1 MAIVLASASPR
12 RQQLLEQIG
21 CSFSIMASDFV
32 EDNTIDLP
40 ADELAVAQ
48 AKGKACAV
56 AAKANAGDIVIG
68 ADTIVVL
75 DGQVFGKPVDRD
87 DACRMLTS
95 LSGKEHLVITGLAVV
110 RDNLIMTDCSITTV
124 KFRTLTAT
132 EIERYIAT
140 GEPEDKAGAYAIQ
153 GVGALLVEN
162 ICGCYTNIVGLPLV
176 TLARLMSKVGV
187 VLL

>member
-21 CSFSIMASDFV
+21 CSFTIMVSNVV
-32 EDNTIDLP
+32 EDNTLDMP
-40 ADELAVAQ
+40 AAELAVAQ
-48 AKGKACAV
+48 AKAKALDV
-56 AAKANAGDIVIG
+56 AGRANAGDVVIG

-75 DGQVFGKPVDRD
+75 GGRVFGKPVDNE
-87 DACRMLTS
+87 DARRMLS
-95 LSGKEHLVITGLAVV
+95 DLSGKEHLVITGLAVV
-110 RDNLIMTDCSITTV
+110 QGNRVLTDYTVTTV
-124 KFRTLTAT
+124 KIRMLTRT

-140 GEPEDKAGAYAIQ
+140 GESADKAGAYAIQ
-153 GVGALLVEN
+153 GVGTLLVES

-176 TLARLMSKVGV
+176 TLARLMSEVGV

>member
-1 MAIVLASASPR
+1 MAIILASASPR
-12 RQQLLEQIG
+12 RRQLLEQIG
-21 CSFSIMASDFV
+21 CAFTIMASDFI
-32 EDNTIDLP
+32 EDNTLELP
-40 ADELAVAQ
+40 AAELAVMQ
-48 AKGKACAV
+48 AKAKALAV
-56 AAKANAGDIVIG
+56 AEKANAGDIVIG

-75 DGQVFGKPVDRD
+75 DGQVFGKPVDKE

-95 LSGKEHLVITGLAVV
+95 LSGREHQVITGLAVV
-110 RDNLIMTDCSITTV
+110 QGNQVVTDYSTTAV
-124 KFRTLTAT
+124 QFRTLSAT

-176 TLARLMSKVGV
+176 TLARLMSEVGV